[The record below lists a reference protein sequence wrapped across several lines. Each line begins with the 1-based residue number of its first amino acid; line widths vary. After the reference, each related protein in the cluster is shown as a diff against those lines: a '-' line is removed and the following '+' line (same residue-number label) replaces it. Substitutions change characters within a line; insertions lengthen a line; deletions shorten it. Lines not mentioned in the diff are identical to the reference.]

1 MTDRMD
7 AQSRKTK
14 LAELETWQRNLAT
27 KEAQAAGYGMTP
39 PVDVVN
45 EIETARRNI
54 ARVKAEL
61 DAGVEQSTE
70 ATLTGILELSTWN
83 SQTLTRH
90 GDRLDAMDRKLAKLD
105 RRANPTTTATVSR
118 LASIII
124 VVVLYTSAVI
134 KEIRDAMIGNLFS
147 TALIVFFALLTAL
160 LLWLFS
166 RIMQPQEVIDDDR

>member
-1 MTDRMD
+1 MD

-14 LAELETWQRNLAT
+14 LAELETWERNLVT
-27 KEAQAAGYGMTP
+27 KQAQAAYFGVSVP
-39 PVDVVN
+39 IEIVN

-83 SQTLTRH
+83 SQTLIRY
-90 GDRLDAMDRKLAKLD
+90 GDRLDIIDRKLAKLD
-105 RRANPTTTATVSR
+105 RRASPTVTATLSR
-118 LASIII
+118 LASVII
-124 VVVLYTSAVI
+124 VVVLYTAAVI
-134 KEIRDAMIGNLFS
+134 KEIRDAMIENLFS
-147 TALIVFFALLTAL
+147 TGLIVFFALLTAL